1 MNNTLTLAHPL
12 ERKTKDT
19 GEVVER
25 IDRLIFRPLVAGDLF
40 AALDAGGDA
49 GQGSLVR
56 ALLARSVDMA
66 HKDID
71 RLELEDL
78 LAALGKLEGFLPA
91 SLRTGGKPSALL
103 QGLSGSRLDGND
115 GAQPS

>member
-1 MNNTLTLAHPL
+1 MDNTLALTKPL
-12 ERKTKDT
+12 TRKTKET
-19 GEVVER
+19 GEVVES
-25 IDRLIFRPLVAGDLF
+25 IDTLTFRPLVAGDLF
-40 AALDAGGDA
+40 AALDAGGEA

-56 ALLARSVDMA
+56 ALLARSVNMA

-71 RLELEDL
+71 RLDLEDL
-78 LAALGKLEGFLPA
+78 VSALGKLESFLPA

-103 QGLSGSRLDGND
+103 QGLSGSRPDGSD

>member
-1 MNNTLTLAHPL
+1 MDNTLTLTKPL

-25 IDRLIFRPLVAGDLF
+25 IDTLTFRPLVAGDLF
-40 AALDAGGDA
+40 AALDAGGEA

-56 ALLARSVDMA
+56 ALLARSVNMG
-66 HKDID
+66 HKDVD
-71 RLELEDL
+71 RLDLEDL
-78 LAALGKLEGFLPA
+78 VAAMGKLEGFLPA

-103 QGLSGSRLDGND
+103 QGLSGSRPDGSD